1 MLDLLFNW
9 RAYSPLDVV
18 FILLSYAMIILIAL
32 PVHEL
37 AHAFAADRMGDPTAR
52 WNGRLTLNPLAH
64 LDVVG
69 TLMILFFRFGYA
81 KPVPVNPRNFR
92 EYKKG
97 MIITSVAGPLSNL
110 ALSLASLAILRLLLF
125 VPSPPLFSHLAT
137 ILLWNFAKVNI
148 FLAIFNLMPVP
159 PLDGYRIIS
168 NFIPPRWAYSIE
180 RYQLFITIGFIVL
193 VLGGRFGYI
202 IQFIANPIFKL
213 FLFITG
219 LG

>member
-1 MLDLLFNW
+1 MLDLLVNW
-9 RAYSPLDVV
+9 RAYSPLDVI

-64 LDVVG
+64 LDIVG

-92 EYKKG
+92 DYKKG

-125 VPSPPLFSHLAT
+125 VPSPPLFSHLAK
-137 ILLWNFAKVNI
+137 ILLLNFAQVNI

>member
-1 MLDLLFNW
+1 MRDLLVNW
-9 RAYSPLDVV
+9 RAYSPLDVI

-64 LDVVG
+64 LDIVG
-69 TLMILFFRFGYA
+69 TLMILFFEFGYA

-92 EYKKG
+92 DYKKG

-125 VPSPPLFSHLAT
+125 VPSPPLFSHLAK
-137 ILLWNFAKVNI
+137 ILLLNFAQVNI

>member
-1 MLDLLFNW
+1 
-9 RAYSPLDVV
+9 
-18 FILLSYAMIILIAL
+18 
-32 PVHEL
+32 
-37 AHAFAADRMGDPTAR
+37 
-52 WNGRLTLNPLAH
+52 
-64 LDVVG
+64 
-69 TLMILFFRFGYA
+69 
-81 KPVPVNPRNFR
+81 
-92 EYKKG
+92 
-97 MIITSVAGPLSNL
+97 
-110 ALSLASLAILRLLLF
+110 
-125 VPSPPLFSHLAT
+125 
-137 ILLWNFAKVNI
+137 
-148 FLAIFNLMPVP
+148 MPVP

>member
-1 MLDLLFNW
+1 MRDLLVNW
-9 RAYSPLDVV
+9 RAYSPLDVI

-64 LDVVG
+64 LDIVG
-69 TLMILFFRFGYA
+69 TLMILFFEFGYA

-92 EYKKG
+92 DYKKG

-125 VPSPPLFSHLAT
+125 VPSPPLFSHLAK
-137 ILLWNFAKVNI
+137 ILLLNFAQVNI

-193 VLGGRFGYI
+193 VLVCRFDYI

>member
-64 LDVVG
+64 LDIVG
-69 TLMILFFRFGYA
+69 TLMILFFEFGYA

-125 VPSPPLFSHLAT
+125 VPSPPLFSHLAK
-137 ILLWNFAKVNI
+137 ILLLNFAQVNI

>member
-64 LDVVG
+64 LDIVG

-92 EYKKG
+92 DYKKG

-125 VPSPPLFSHLAT
+125 VPSPPLFSHLAK
-137 ILLWNFAKVNI
+137 ILLWNFAQVNI

>member
-1 MLDLLFNW
+1 MRDLLVNW
-9 RAYSPLDVV
+9 RAYSPLDVI

-52 WNGRLTLNPLAH
+52 WNGRLSLNPLAH
-64 LDVVG
+64 LDIVG
-69 TLMILFFRFGYA
+69 TLMILFFEFGYA

-125 VPSPPLFSHLAT
+125 VPSPPLF
-137 ILLWNFAKVNI
+137 
-148 FLAIFNLMPVP
+148 
-159 PLDGYRIIS
+159 
-168 NFIPPRWAYSIE
+168 
-180 RYQLFITIGFIVL
+180 
-193 VLGGRFGYI
+193 
-202 IQFIANPIFKL
+202 
-213 FLFITG
+213 
-219 LG
+219 

>member
-1 MLDLLFNW
+1 MLDLLVNW
-9 RAYSPLDVV
+9 RAYSPLDVI

-125 VPSPPLFSHLAT
+125 VPSPPLFSHLAK
-137 ILLWNFAKVNI
+137 ILLLNFAQVNI

>member
-1 MLDLLFNW
+1 MRDLLVNW
-9 RAYSPLDVV
+9 RAYSPLDVI

-64 LDVVG
+64 LDIVG
-69 TLMILFFRFGYA
+69 TLMILFFEFGYA

-125 VPSPPLFSHLAT
+125 VPSPPLFSHLAK
-137 ILLWNFAKVNI
+137 ILLLNFAQVNI